1 MDTLDV
7 NRQCCPFKDTPHPSS
22 NIRTALTW
30 ATRGKE
36 CEIDKRT
43 CRGAQWRK
51 EEREQSWG
59 GAVRERYVVAS
70 DRRKRRPVFCKASC
84 VLQGTESMT
93 KDH

>member
-30 ATRGKE
+30 ATQGKE

-43 CRGAQWRK
+43 VEVHSG
-51 EEREQSWG
+51 E
-59 GAVRERYVVAS
+59 
-70 DRRKRRPVFCKASC
+70 RKRESRAGVAQLERGTLLPVTVVSGVLFFARPHASFRARR
-84 VLQGTESMT
+84 V
-93 KDH
+93 